1 MDNAKILPGVLCCP
15 VAALLQSFLVSIAP
29 GMPDVQPTTTHIH
42 HLCVVAGNSIAEQVI
57 TTGLSQFL

>member
-1 MDNAKILPGVLCCP
+1 MDDAKLLLGVSCCP
-15 VAALLQSFLVSIAP
+15 VAALLQSFLVSTAH
-29 GMPDVQPTTTHIH
+29 GMQGFRFGTE